1 MFDNFRL
8 SLTWVHTWLGLVL
21 GFVLMIAFFFGSLS
35 VFDREIDRWSLPE
48 TRIEP
53 QPMPSF
59 DAILSQRFEQISEP
73 EADQRRD
80 AAARVTQPLPDK
92 LIARDWGAYTTH
104 RDPVLNLYV
113 AFEVPDS
120 TLPHD
125 EIYGYRTVDPRDGR
139 VLRRD
144 QLPLGSAFFYPM
156 HYSLHLT
163 WKDLGYW
170 IVGFAGMTML
180 IALVSGVVMHR
191 KFFREFFTFR
201 PKRQLL
207 RSTLDLHNLTG
218 VVALPFHF
226 LWALS
231 GVLIFAGIYFPVF
244 EKMMQPAIA
253 AHEQEESAHT
263 GLALEPSGV
272 PGKLASVD
280 AMMAAAKKH
289 WADRGVP
296 GEVGFLSVTHVGQSN
311 AFVSIYRDSTDRVAS
326 AVGMHFEGTTGRV
339 LFEDPPAGPIETVFA
354 FLEGMHLQQFKH
366 WTLRWLIF
374 AGGLLSCVCIA
385 TGFIFFVEKR
395 KHVHA
400 RQERAGARWVDALA
414 VTTVTG
420 MVIAT
425 FSLLVF
431 NRLLPESIGQRDVW
445 HERAFWLVWLVT
457 LAHAAWRSQ
466 AVREARVSKAWSEQ
480 CWVIAALAAAAV
492 VLNAVT
498 TSGNLLATLT
508 AGYWP
513 VAGVDLM
520 LCASAAVAAFTAF
533 KLQRRALE
541 IPDTGLDAGEPVDA

>member
-59 DAILSQRFEQISEP
+59 DSILSQRFAQITEP
-73 EADQRRD
+73 EADQRKA
-80 AAARVTQPLPDK
+80 AAARVTKPLPEK
-92 LIARDWGAYTTH
+92 LRAVDWSAYTTH

-113 AFEVPDS
+113 AFEVSDS
-120 TLPHD
+120 PLPHD
-125 EIYGYRTVDPRDGR
+125 EIYGYRTIDPRDGR
-139 VLRRD
+139 VMRRD

-201 PKRQLL
+201 PRRQLL

-231 GVLIFAGIYFPVF
+231 GVLIFASIYFPVF

-253 AHEQEESAHT
+253 AHEQAESTHT
-263 GLALEPSGV
+263 GLALEPSGT

-280 AMMAAAKKH
+280 AMMAAAKNH

-296 GEVGFLSVTHVGQSN
+296 GEVGSLTVTHVGHSN

-326 AVGMHFEGTTGRV
+326 AVGMHFEGTTGRL
-339 LFEDPPAGPIETVFA
+339 LFEDPPAGPVETVFA

-374 AGGLLSCVCIA
+374 CGGLLSCACIA

-395 KHVHA
+395 RQVHA
-400 RQERAGARWVDALA
+400 KQERAGARWVDALA

-420 MVIAT
+420 MVVAT
-425 FSLLVF
+425 LFLLVF
-431 NRLLPESIGQRDVW
+431 NRLLPESVSHRDAW
-445 HERAFWLVWLVT
+445 HERAFWLVWLLT
-457 LAHAAWRSQ
+457 LLHAAWRSK
-466 AVREARVSKAWSEQ
+466 AVLEARASKAWGEQ
-480 CWVIAALAAAAV
+480 CWAIAALAVAAV
-492 VLNAVT
+492 VSNAIT
-498 TSGNLLATLT
+498 TDGNLWATLT

-520 LCASAAVAAFTAF
+520 LCASAAIAAVTAF
-533 KLQRRALE
+533 RIRRHSRE
-541 IPDTGLDAGEPVDA
+541 IADTNPDPAEAVDA